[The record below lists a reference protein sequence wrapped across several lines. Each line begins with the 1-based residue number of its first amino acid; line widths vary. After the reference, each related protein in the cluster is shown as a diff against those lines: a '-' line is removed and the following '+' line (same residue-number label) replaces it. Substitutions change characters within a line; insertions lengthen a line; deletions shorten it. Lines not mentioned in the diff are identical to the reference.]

1 MKRLIWL
8 AAIGAL
14 IVSACAPQSAGAP
27 ATDSSSG
34 AGPTAAPPSITC
46 GKAPDGS
53 AIYVVQGGDTLQ
65 EIADACGSTV
75 EAIRELNSLT
85 GDSIGVGQTLI
96 VKAALEPTESAA
108 GPTPAPQEVTREQVV
123 QPQPDDW
130 VRGPETAVVT
140 IIEWG
145 DFQ

>member
-46 GKAPDGS
+46 GNAPDGS
-53 AIYVVQGGDTLQ
+53 TIYVVQGGDTLQ

-75 EAIRELNSLT
+75 EEIRELNNLT
-85 GDSIGVGQTLI
+85 GDLVSIGQTLI
-96 VKAALEPTESAA
+96 VKAASEPTESAA
-108 GPTPAPQEVTREQVV
+108 GPTPAPQEITREQVV

-130 VRGPETAVVT
+130 VRGPETAAVT

>member
-14 IVSACAPQSAGAP
+14 IVSACSQQSAGAP
-27 ATDSSSG
+27 ATDTSG
-34 AGPTAAPPSITC
+34 GAESTAVPPSIVC
-46 GKAPDGS
+46 GQASDGS
-53 AIYVVQGGDTLQ
+53 TIYVVQSGDTLQ
-65 EIADACGSTV
+65 EIADACDSTV
-75 EAIRELNSLT
+75 EEIRELNGLT
-85 GDSIGVGQTLI
+85 GDSVGVGQMLI
-96 VKAALEPTESAA
+96 VKAASEPTESAA

-130 VRGPETAVVT
+130 VRGPATAAVT

>member
-14 IVSACAPQSAGAP
+14 IVSACSPQSAGAP
-27 ATDSSSG
+27 PTDSSSG

-53 AIYVVQGGDTLQ
+53 TIYVVQGGDTLQ

-75 EAIRELNSLT
+75 EMIRELNSLA
-85 GDSIGVGQTLI
+85 GDAIGVGQTLI
-96 VKAALEPTESAA
+96 VKTASEPTENAA
-108 GPTPAPQEVTREQVV
+108 GPTPAPQEITREQVV

-130 VRGPETAVVT
+130 VRGSETAVVT
-140 IIEWG
+140 FIEWG

>member
-1 MKRLIWL
+1 MKRLVWL
-8 AAIGAL
+8 AVIGAL
-14 IVSACAPQSAGAP
+14 IVSACAPQSTGTP
-27 ATDSSSG
+27 ATDTSSG

-46 GKAPDGS
+46 GKSPDGS
-53 AIYVVQGGDTLQ
+53 TIYVVQSGDTLQ

-85 GDSIGVGQTLI
+85 GDAIGVGQTLI

-108 GPTPAPQEVTREQVV
+108 GPTPAPQEITREQVV

-130 VRGPETAVVT
+130 VRGPETAAVT